1 MKQLIKRI
9 KSNKFLSIT
18 GILIIGLILVL
29 IFRITYAFFAPVIN
43 EALGNVVVDSA
54 TVDKFSFNL
63 GDTLKVDATPT
74 TLPEAGTNLVKS
86 TTATASLTANSTKNT
101 ATMNYYVY
109 FQIPENTFVY
119 SDGSTPEIILTIK
132 NPNGTEV
139 TNISG
144 LTYGTFNGVS
154 GFDITTY
161 KGLITVANN
170 YEITSKSSKEATT
183 QEWQFT
189 LTYLNLGIDQSVNFG
204 HSMSTK
210 VIMSKEERKPE
221 LANLCKEKTLSDCV
235 KTQYTGTQ
243 GDNNL
248 YLHDSTLTNGAGDN
262 SYRYAGSSDTTN
274 NFVCFGYDSQDGTCP
289 SDNLYRIIGVFG
301 DEVKLIKYDYAKS
314 TLLGTDG
321 DYGKTYQAAGEGG
334 TNKGQNSQAEIGGY
348 YWNRNGTNTWSL
360 SSLNTINLNKNYIN
374 KIDENGTKWSDKI
387 SDHTWTVG
395 GNTYDNIVGQTVPIA
410 YQNEINWPVTEK
422 TVKAK
427 VGLMYVS
434 DYGYAASSSSW
445 STILDSYD
453 DVIANNWMYMGLY
466 EWTLAP
472 RTDDY
477 ENAFS
482 VKRDGCLNYSDV
494 PGNFVRYNTFGV
506 RPVLYLKSTISYAG
520 GSGTAAKPI
529 LVK

>member
-9 KSNKFLSIT
+9 KSNKLLSIT

-63 GDTLKVDATPT
+63 GDTLKVNATPT
-74 TLPEAGTNLVKS
+74 TLPETGTNLVKS

-139 TNISG
+139 TNIDG

-170 YEITSKSSKEATT
+170 YEITSKSSKEATN

-189 LTYLNLGIDQSVNFG
+189 VTYLNLSIDQSGNYG
-204 HSMSTK
+204 HSMTTK
-210 VIMSKEERKPE
+210 VIMSKEEKE
-221 LANLCKEKTLSDCV
+221 LTLADLCNGKTLSDCV

-243 GDNNL
+243 GDNNM
-248 YLHDSTLTNGAGDN
+248 YYHDNSLTNGAKDN
-262 SYRYAGSSDTTN
+262 SYRYAGPSDTTN
-274 NFVCFGYDSQDGTCP
+274 NFVCFGYDSQDGSCP
-289 SDNLYRIIGVFG
+289 NDNLYRIIGVFG

-321 DYGKTYQAAGEGG
+321 DYSNTYKGMEGSSSYG
-334 TNKGQNSQAEIGGY
+334 TNKGQNSKTEIGAY
-348 YWNRNGTNTWSL
+348 YWNNNTRNNTWSE
-360 SSLNTINLNKNYIN
+360 SRLNTINLNKNYLN
-374 KIDENGTKWSDKI
+374 KIDENGTKWSEKI
-387 SDHTWTVG
+387 SDHIWKVG
-395 GNTYDNIVGQTVPIA
+395 GNTYNNISKQTAPNA
-410 YQNEINWPVTEK
+410 YQNEINSPATNK
-422 TVKAK
+422 TVNAK

-445 STILDSYD
+445 STALSSYNNAN
-453 DVIANNWMYMGLY
+453 VTANNWMYMGLY

-472 RTDDY
+472 RADTS
-477 ENAFS
+477 NSAFY
-482 VKRDGCLNYSDV
+482 VTYTGYVYN
-494 PGNFVRYNTFGV
+494 NFVHSNRAV
-506 RPVLYLKSTISYAG
+506 RPVLYLKSTIGYGG

>member
-63 GDTLKVDATPT
+63 GDALKVDATPT

-170 YEITSKSSKEATT
+170 YEITSKSSKEATN

-189 LTYLNLGIDQSVNFG
+189 VTYLNLSIDQSGNYG
-204 HSMSTK
+204 HSMTTK
-210 VIMSKEERKPE
+210 VIMSKKERVFAYHDTCNE
-221 LANLCKEKTLSDCV
+221 SLLACHVAK
-235 KTQYTGTQ
+235 QYTGTQ
-243 GDNNL
+243 GDNNM
-248 YLHDSTLTNGAGDN
+248 YYHDNSLTNGAKDN
-262 SYRYAGSSDTTN
+262 SYRYAGSSETTN
-274 NFVCFGYDSQDGTCP
+274 NFVCFGYDSQDGSCP
-289 SDNLYRIIGVFG
+289 SDNLYRIIGVFDG
-301 DEVKLIKYDYAKS
+301 EVKLIKYDYAKS
-314 TLLGTDG
+314 SLLGTDG
-321 DYGKTYQAAGEGG
+321 DYNSTHPNSFQGTSKG
-334 TNKGQNSQAEIGGY
+334 TNDLKEVGSY
-348 YWNRNGTNTWSL
+348 YWNKNTSNNTWGESR
-360 SSLNTINLNKNYIN
+360 LNTINLNKNYIN
-374 KIDENGTKWSDKI
+374 NIGTKWSEKI
-387 SDHTWTVG
+387 SDHTWKVG
-395 GNTYDNIVGQTVPIA
+395 GNTTNKIYQPAPTA
-410 YQNEINWPVTEK
+410 YQNEINNPATNK
-422 TVKAK
+422 TVNAK

-445 STILDSYD
+445 SIILNKYSN
-453 DVIANNWMYMGLY
+453 VIANNWMYMGLA
-466 EWTLAP
+466 ECTLAP
-472 RTDDY
+472 CMGNSN
-477 ENAFS
+477 NAFY
-482 VKRDGCLNYSDV
+482 VHNEGNVYNVFVYSA
-494 PGNFVRYNTFGV
+494 FAA
-506 RPVLYLKSTISYAG
+506 RPVLYLKSTIGYGG

>member
-9 KSNKFLSIT
+9 KNNKLLSIT

-63 GDTLKVDATPT
+63 GDALKVDATPT

-139 TNISG
+139 TNIDG

-170 YEITSKSSKEATT
+170 YEITSKSSKEATN

-189 LTYLNLGIDQSVNFG
+189 VTYLNLSIDQSINYG

-210 VIMSKEERKPE
+210 VIMSKEERKLT
-221 LANLCKEKTLSDCV
+221 LADLCNGKTLSDCV

-243 GDNNL
+243 GDNNM
-248 YLHDSTLTNGAGDN
+248 YYHDNSLTNGAKDN

-274 NFVCFGYDSQDGTCP
+274 NFVCFGYDSQDGSCP
-289 SDNLYRIIGVFG
+289 NDNLYRIIGVFG

-321 DYGKTYQAAGEGG
+321 DYYRTYQAAGYGG
-334 TNKGQNSQAEIGGY
+334 TNKGQNTQAEIGGY
-348 YWNRNGTNTWSL
+348 YWNRNGTNTWSE
-360 SSLNTINLNKNYIN
+360 SQLNTINLNKNYIN
-374 KIDENGTKWSDKI
+374 NIETKWSEKI
-387 SDHTWTVG
+387 STHTWKVG
-395 GNTYDNIVGQTVPIA
+395 GNTWSNIGEQTAPNA
-410 YQNEINWPVTEK
+410 YQNEINKPATDK
-422 TVKAK
+422 TVNAK

-434 DYGYAASSSSW
+434 DYMYAVPQDKWTLYGYNSNSSRDYRAA
-445 STILDSYD
+445 IG
-453 DVIANNWMYMGLY
+453 VNWMYMGLY

-472 RTDDY
+472 RTDFSND
-477 ENAFS
+477 AFC
-482 VKRDGCLNYSDV
+482 VNHDGYVRNLYVRNYA
-494 PGNFVRYNTFGV
+494 FGV
-506 RPVLYLKSTISYAG
+506 RPVLYLKSTIGYGG

>member
-170 YEITSKSSKEATT
+170 YEITSKSSKEATN

-189 LTYLNLGIDQSVNFG
+189 VTYLNLSIDQSGNYG
-204 HSMSTK
+204 HSMTTK
-210 VIMSKEERKPE
+210 VIMSKEERKLT
-221 LANLCKEKTLSDCV
+221 LADLCNGKTLSDCV

-248 YLHDSTLTNGAGDN
+248 YLHDSTLTNGAKDN
-262 SYRYAGSSDTTN
+262 SYRYAGSSETTN
-274 NFVCFGYDSQDGTCP
+274 NFVCFGYDSTDGTCP

-321 DYGKTYQAAGEGG
+321 EYFDSYSGNE
-334 TNKGQNSQAEIGGY
+334 TNKGQNSKSEIGAY
-348 YWNRNGTNTWSL
+348 HWNYSNGSSSTNDWSL
-360 SSLNTINLNKNYIN
+360 SRLNTVNLNKNYIN
-374 KIDENGTKWSDKI
+374 NIGTKWSEKI
-387 SDHTWTVG
+387 STHTWKVG
-395 GNTYDNIVGQTVPIA
+395 GNTWSNIGEQTAPNA
-410 YQNEINWPVTEK
+410 YQNEINSPATNK
-422 TVKAK
+422 TVNAK

-445 STILDSYD
+445 STELYSYNN
-453 DVIANNWMYMGLY
+453 VIANNWMYMGLY

-472 RTDDY
+472 VSNISSD
-477 ENAFS
+477 AFL
-482 VKRDGCLNYSDV
+482 VVDTGDV
-494 PGNFVRYNTFGV
+494 NNDAVYNNMAV
-506 RPVLYLKSTISYAG
+506 RPVLYLKSTIGYGG
-520 GSGTAAKPI
+520 GSGTTAKPI